1 MNASQFLPIVTLGAG
16 WLSTQLGTMSVVAS
30 NDADAI
36 SFKTCPLYFASNTWD
51 RYESE
56 RKYVI
61 SVNGLSRICLN
72 TIAFY
77 EDQTT
82 TLSNRYIINSS
93 EIQTTEH
100 EIITRRKQITV
111 CGLKLIGLGWI
122 QHVSCASRLLAS
134 DWSFTRD
141 KYNPNWKDLW
151 T

>member
-1 MNASQFLPIVTLGAG
+1 M
-16 WLSTQLGTMSVVAS
+16 
-30 NDADAI
+30 
-36 SFKTCPLYFASNTWD
+36 
-51 RYESE
+51 
-56 RKYVI
+56 I

-72 TIAFY
+72 SIAFY

-134 DWSFTRD
+134 DWSFTQD
-141 KYNPNWKDLW
+141 KYDPN
-151 T
+151 